1 MANKVYSKWSILAP
15 VVAAAVAE
23 LEHEHFSQQATVETS
38 ALRQWDEDQK
48 KQKISPNARQSAVGS
63 SSAEL
68 LSAYSSSLTEKVA
81 KNSKALCKQEVSVK
95 WLYKA
100 NIIGH

>member
-1 MANKVYSKWSILAP
+1 
-15 VVAAAVAE
+15 VVASAVAE